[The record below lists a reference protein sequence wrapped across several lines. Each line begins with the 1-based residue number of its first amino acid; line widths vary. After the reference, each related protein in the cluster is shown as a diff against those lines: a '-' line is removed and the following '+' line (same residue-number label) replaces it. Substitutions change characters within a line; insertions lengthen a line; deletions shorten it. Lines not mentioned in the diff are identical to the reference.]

1 VDDGLIIV
9 DGATFFYGDRAGD
22 AEAEAPEGFFYE
34 DVRHLSRWCLTVDG
48 EPLAPLTSRVVDHF
62 SSRIV
67 GACEGDEQPTISI
80 RRDRFVT
87 EGMHEDVDVTNH
99 GDREQRVR
107 LEISFA
113 SDFADVM
120 EAQREGTVET
130 GRYGADLGVRVVT
143 LWQNRDGYR
152 RGTAIRFQRR
162 GRLRR
167 DRMTYDLRLRP
178 GESWHTCIDVIPIV
192 GSSRRAPLLGCD
204 SFGAD
209 PGKMPVDVES
219 WLEQAPELVADW
231 DALHHIYRRSLLDLA
246 ALRLRPRGQGLRWA
260 LPAGGLPWFMTVF
273 GRDSIIAAYEALPF
287 HAELARATLKAL
299 ASLQATEWDD
309 FADAQPGKIMHEL
322 RRGTLSALGE
332 VPGVYYGTQDAT
344 MLFLILLDEYERWT
358 GDRELVRELEPNARA
373 ALGWLE
379 GPADLD
385 ADGYV
390 EYLKRSDAPNALENH
405 CWKDSDDSIRFADGR
420 RAEPP
425 IAACEHQGYVYDARL
440 RFARLAREIYDDP
453 ELADRLERDAAS
465 LRRRFNRDFW
475 LPRRGHYA
483 LALDRDKRPVD
494 SLTSNVG
501 HLLWSG
507 IVDERRGGSG
517 RAAPAARRPAER
529 LGNPL
534 PLRAGCGLQPARVP
548 QRHRLAARHGDR
560 RRGHAPLRVPRRGRP
575 RLRSPAQGS
584 RGLRLP
590 AARGLR
596 RFSPRLDERAGGVS
610 GRAQAAGLGG
620 RRPVAGAAD
629 AARPRRLGRKAAQLS
644 APSGD
649 AREGSPS
656 VLALVRDA
664 QAERDEHEAGHRV
677 ERPPDR
683 RALQEARCLRDRRCV
698 EAQPRERQHCK
709 EDSERE
715 HPRER
720 RAELR
725 QQAREE
731 DRHLR
736 VAEIA
741 EDALAVRCAATRRRV
756 SMHALGTA

>member
-1 VDDGLIIV
+1 MDDGLIIV

-48 EPLAPLTSRVVDHF
+48 EPLTPLTSRVVDHF

-67 GACEGDEQPTISI
+67 GARDGDEQPTVSV

-192 GSSRRAPLLGCD
+192 GSSRRAPLLACD

-209 PGKMPVDVES
+209 PGKMPMDVES

-322 RRGTLSALGE
+322 RRGALSALGE
-332 VPGVYYGTQDAT
+332 VPGVYYGTHDAT
-344 MLFLILLDEYERWT
+344 MLFLVLLDEYERWT
-358 GDRELVRELEPNARA
+358 GDRDLVRELEPNARA

-390 EYLKRSDAPNALENH
+390 EYLKRSDAPNALGNH
-405 CWKDSDDSIRFADGR
+405 CWKDSDDSIRFADGG

-507 IVDERRGGSG
+507 IVDERRAGTVVRRLLRDDLLSG
-517 RAAPAARRPAER
+517 WGIRSLSAQDAAYSPLEYHNGTVWPHDTAVVAEGMRRYGFRDEAGRVCEALLRAAEAFGYQLPEVFAGFPRDSTNAPVEYPAALKPQA
-529 LGNPL
+529 
-534 PLRAGCGLQPARVP
+534 RAAG
-548 QRHRLAARHGDR
+548 
-560 RRGHAPLRVPRRGRP
+560 APLLALRTLLGLHASAGKRRSSPHLPATLGKV
-575 RLRSPAQGS
+575 RLR
-584 RGLRLP
+584 
-590 AARGLR
+590 
-596 RFSPRLDERAGGVS
+596 F
-610 GRAQAAGLGG
+610 
-620 RRPVAGAAD
+620 
-629 AARPRRLGRKAAQLS
+629 
-644 APSGD
+644 
-649 AREGSPS
+649 
-656 VLALVRDA
+656 
-664 QAERDEHEAGHRV
+664 
-677 ERPPDR
+677 
-683 RALQEARCLRDRRCV
+683 
-698 EAQPRERQHCK
+698 
-709 EDSERE
+709 
-715 HPRER
+715 
-720 RAELR
+720 
-725 QQAREE
+725 
-731 DRHLR
+731 
-736 VAEIA
+736 
-741 EDALAVRCAATRRRV
+741 
-756 SMHALGTA
+756 

>member
-1 VDDGLIIV
+1 VRYEAAVDDGLIIV

-48 EPLAPLTSRVVDHF
+48 EPLTPLTSRVVDHF

-67 GACEGDEQPTISI
+67 GARDGDEQPTVSV

-107 LEISFA
+107 LEIGFA

-192 GSSRRAPLLGCD
+192 GSSRRAPLLACD

-209 PGKMPVDVES
+209 PGKMPMDVES
-219 WLEQAPELVADW
+219 WLEQAPELLADW

-246 ALRLRPRGQGLRWA
+246 ALRLRPRDQGLRWA

-322 RRGTLSALGE
+322 RRGALSALGE
-332 VPGVYYGTQDAT
+332 VPGVYYGTHDAT
-344 MLFLILLDEYERWT
+344 MLFLVLLDEYERWT

-425 IAACEHQGYVYDARL
+425 IAACEHQGYAYDARL
-440 RFARLAREIYDDP
+440 RFARLAREIYADP

-483 LALDRDKRPVD
+483 LALDGDKQPVD

-507 IVDERRGGSG
+507 IVDERRAGTVVRRLLRDDLLSG
-517 RAAPAARRPAER
+517 WGIRSLSTQDAAYSPLEYHNGTVWPHDTAIVAEGMRRYGFRDEAGRVCEALLRAAEAFGYQLPEVFAGFPRDSTNAPVEYPAALKPQAWA
-529 LGNPL
+529 
-534 PLRAGCGLQPARVP
+534 AG
-548 QRHRLAARHGDR
+548 
-560 RRGHAPLRVPRRGRP
+560 APLLALRTLLGLDASGGKRRSSPHLPEALGRV
-575 RLRSPAQGS
+575 RLR
-584 RGLRLP
+584 
-590 AARGLR
+590 
-596 RFSPRLDERAGGVS
+596 F
-610 GRAQAAGLGG
+610 
-620 RRPVAGAAD
+620 
-629 AARPRRLGRKAAQLS
+629 
-644 APSGD
+644 
-649 AREGSPS
+649 
-656 VLALVRDA
+656 
-664 QAERDEHEAGHRV
+664 
-677 ERPPDR
+677 
-683 RALQEARCLRDRRCV
+683 
-698 EAQPRERQHCK
+698 
-709 EDSERE
+709 
-715 HPRER
+715 
-720 RAELR
+720 
-725 QQAREE
+725 
-731 DRHLR
+731 
-736 VAEIA
+736 
-741 EDALAVRCAATRRRV
+741 
-756 SMHALGTA
+756 